1 MFGMGFIEI
10 FLVLIVAIIALGPE
24 KLPGAMVD
32 TVKFFK
38 KIKSELGD
46 AKASIDKELDLS
58 EMKKDAEQLKQS
70 VSNIQHMA
78 NIDIDEITNTS
89 TSSKPTTTELTQ
101 EKEVEVPKKNDEIK
115 SSKKEKISMDKG
127 SKV

>member
-58 EMKKDAEQLKQS
+58 EMKRDAEQLKQS

-78 NIDIDEITNTS
+78 NIDLDEITNTA
-89 TSSKPTTTELTQ
+89 TSSKPTTEELTQ
-101 EKEVEVPKKNDEIK
+101 EKKIDTPQEEPK
-115 SSKKEKISMDKG
+115 SSKKEKISMEKG